1 MPKLQILFTSV
12 IEEPSG
18 FHPVE
23 DEINRILSQVKEEIL
38 SVQVETLQEEKEY
51 KLIILTK

>member
-18 FHPVE
+18 FQAVE

-38 SVQVETLQEEKEY
+38 NVQVETLQEEKEY
-51 KLIILTK
+51 KLYVLTK